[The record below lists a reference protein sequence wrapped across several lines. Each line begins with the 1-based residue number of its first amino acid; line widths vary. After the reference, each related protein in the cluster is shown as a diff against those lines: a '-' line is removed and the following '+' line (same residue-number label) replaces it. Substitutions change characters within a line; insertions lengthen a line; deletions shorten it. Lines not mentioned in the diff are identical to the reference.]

1 MLHTGY
7 FFYDNFSLL
16 WEFFIR
22 LILATILGGM
32 IGYEREFRSK
42 EAGLRTHIL
51 VALGAALVMMVS
63 QYGFF
68 PVVSNYIQVDPS
80 RIAAQVVS
88 GIGFIGA
95 GVIFKEQGSI
105 KGLST
110 AAGLWGVAAIGLAV
124 GAGLYT
130 LAITTTIIILIV
142 FELLKRIS
150 KKFYARQIDL
160 QIGSKNGEYLEFRKK
175 LEAQR
180 NIIISYKV
188 SSADDTEKALS
199 DNIVT
204 MKVKLKSEDGL
215 RFILN
220 EIDSSENLSLKY
232 FEVL

>member
-22 LILATILGGM
+22 LMLATILGGM

-68 PVVSNYIQVDPS
+68 SVVSTYIQVDPS

-130 LAITTTIIILIV
+130 LAITATIIILIV

-150 KKFYARQIDL
+150 KKFYVRQIDL
-160 QIGSKNGEYLEFRKK
+160 QIGSKNGEYLEFRRK
-175 LEAQR
+175 LEAKR
-180 NIIISYKV
+180 NIVIAYKV
-188 SSADDTEKALS
+188 STAEDAEKALS

-204 MKVKLKSEDGL
+204 MKIKLKSEDSL
-215 RFILN
+215 SFLLN

>member
-130 LAITTTIIILIV
+130 LAITSTIIILIV

-188 SSADDTEKALS
+188 SSADDAEKALS

-204 MKVKLKSEDGL
+204 MKIKLKSEDGL
-215 RFILN
+215 RILLN